1 MGHHI
6 TEERRTR
13 GQPAPAILGRVLL
26 GLTLGGGL
34 IPLVGAETW
43 EVSAL
48 RQRVVSANPDLSA
61 LATSVDAAR
70 RTVRA
75 ESRDLMPLKVALA
88 VEDLNPTIDFA
99 SQATPRLT
107 LTQELPV
114 SGRLEAQARAAQA
127 FADRED
133 ASRDQT
139 VRDKLL
145 AFDREVFQY
154 RLDRQILENLDAEI
168 WWIDQLNRAVKIQYA
183 TGKVS
188 YSVLLSLQIRS
199 ADLEATRL
207 ARRLDLQTSLLDLQE
222 LAGLDDPNFQVT
234 TPSLD
239 VPVGGWPVLSV
250 ASLVQGARAN
260 SPQRQAL
267 VRDREAAAAGAD
279 LERAKAYPDL
289 GLMAGAAWQ
298 GMTGKLLFSVG
309 VDWGLPLGSGEAVGA
324 RIEAADLQVTSQD
337 QAVTAL
343 DQALKKRIQ
352 RLVATRQ
359 ANLDQLTLLDD
370 RALRAG
376 QDNIAHMLAE
386 YQVQASDLQ
395 AVVDAV
401 VTTFEL
407 KNRAAELVA
416 GVGAI
421 DQELKALS
429 GSENLTARTVP

>member
-1 MGHHI
+1 
-6 TEERRTR
+6 
-13 GQPAPAILGRVLL
+13 
-26 GLTLGGGL
+26 
-34 IPLVGAETW
+34 
-43 EVSAL
+43 
-48 RQRVVSANPDLSA
+48 
-61 LATSVDAAR
+61 
-70 RTVRA
+70 
-75 ESRDLMPLKVALA
+75 MPLKVALA

-114 SGRLEAQARAAQA
+114 SGRLEAQGRAAQA